1 MEKYQ
6 LNQLL
11 IIITLTLLPLVAPAA
26 EFEGVK
32 VPDSARITDGG
43 AELLLN
49 GTGLRSRF
57 MFRVYVGALY
67 LEKSLAKKSVAA
79 NTIINDAGAKRIA
92 LHMLR
97 ELPADQFTDAL
108 EDGLKNNNAAEE
120 LPKLEARV
128 KQLRAVFDAVK
139 IAKVG
144 DVIVIDFLPGAGAR
158 ITING
163 AVKTTIVGEDSNRAL
178 LRIWL
183 GDKATDND
191 LKKGMLGG

>member
-1 MEKYQ
+1 MKKYQ

-11 IIITLTLLPLVAPAA
+11 IIISLALLPLAAPAA

-32 VPDSARITDGG
+32 VPDSARISDSG

-67 LEKSLAKKSVAA
+67 LEKSLAKKSAA
-79 NTIINDAGAKRIA
+79 ASTIINDAGAKRIA

-128 KQLRAVFDAVK
+128 KQLRAVFEAVK

-144 DVIVIDFLPGAGAR
+144 DVIVIDFVPGAGAR
-158 ITING
+158 IAING
-163 AVKTTIVGEDSNRAL
+163 DVKTTIAGDDFSRAL

-183 GDKATDND
+183 GDKPADGN
-191 LKKGMLGG
+191 LKKGLLGG

>member
-1 MEKYQ
+1 MKKYQ
-6 LNQLL
+6 LKQILMM
-11 IIITLTLLPLVAPAA
+11 LTLMLLPITAPAA

-32 VPDSARITDGG
+32 VPDTARISEGG

-67 LEKSLAKKSVAA
+67 LEKNMAKKSAA
-79 NTIINDAGAKRIA
+79 AGAIINDPGAKRMA

-97 ELPADQFTDAL
+97 ELPADQFADAL
-108 EDGLKNNNAAEE
+108 EDGLKNNTAAEE
-120 LPKLEARV
+120 LPKLETRV

-139 IAKVG
+139 VAKPG
-144 DVIVIDFLPGAGAR
+144 DVIVIDFVPGSGAR
-158 ITING
+158 ISING
-163 AVKTTIVGEDSNRAL
+163 EIKTTIAGDDFSRAL

-183 GDKATDND
+183 GDKPADGN
-191 LKKGMLGG
+191 LKKGLLGG